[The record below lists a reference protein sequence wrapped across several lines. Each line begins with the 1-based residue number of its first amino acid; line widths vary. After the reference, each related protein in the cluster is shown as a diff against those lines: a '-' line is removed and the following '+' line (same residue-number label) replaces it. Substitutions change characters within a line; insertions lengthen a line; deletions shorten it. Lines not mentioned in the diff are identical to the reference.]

1 MTWRRFLFIFMAK
14 AIIDWKDIFT
24 VQTNE
29 RKEILNKKNAIVTN
43 AFLKT
48 HIVVYASNYYIV
60 HRSSYCGIAD
70 KTHKTNCQKKRTLQL

>member
-1 MTWRRFLFIFMAK
+1 MIFMAK
-14 AIIDWKDIFT
+14 AIIIDWKDIFT

-48 HIVVYASNYYIV
+48 HIPVVVYASNYYIV